1 MQNGQ
6 ITYTNSQV
14 VSIEEYEALK
24 EAYSGLQAEYLYLK
38 QKLAQLKRM
47 IFGSKSERYIANYP
61 GQLSLGLDVEEA
73 ELPERDRILM

>member
-6 ITYTNSQV
+6 VTYTNSQV

-38 QKLAQLKRM
+38 QELAQLS
-47 IFGSKSERYIANYP
+47 G
-61 GQLSLGLDVEEA
+61 
-73 ELPERDRILM
+73 